1 MIGIIIN
8 FITFLICL
16 IWFIKAQSYESVVSL
31 LCSLSMLFGQVTYKI
46 IKKMQK
52 NKNIQKINSG
62 NNCSNTQINTIN
74 LVIKD

>member
-8 FITFLICL
+8 FITFLVCL
-16 IWFIKAQSYESVVSL
+16 IWSIKAQSYESVVSL
-31 LCSLSMLFGQVTYKI
+31 LCSLSTMFGQVIDNI
-46 IKKMQK
+46 IKIMKK

-74 LVIKD
+74 